1 MPQFS
6 STQQMVN
13 YELAKLAEITDVNK
27 ILRKV
32 AFDSLD
38 MVASRVQQQGEN
50 ANGTK
55 METKSATKFG
65 AYSEPFGQLRKS
77 KGFQTSIID
86 FTFTGDLWEGW
97 RVFPL
102 SQKSIGVGFFG
113 QEIEKARK
121 LEKMFGN
128 VFILTKEE
136 ESDILALVT
145 FETNKILN
153 K

>member
-1 MPQFS
+1 MPQFT
-6 STQQMVN
+6 STKQMVAF
-13 YELAKLAEITDVNK
+13 ELAKLSEITDVNK
-27 ILRKV
+27 ILRIA
-32 AFDSLD
+32 AFESLD
-38 MVASRVQQQGEN
+38 MVSARVQQQGQD
-50 ANGTK
+50 ANNRQ
-55 METKSATKFG
+55 METKSDKKYG
-65 AYSEPFGQLRKS
+65 AYSDPYGKLRKR
-77 KGFQTSIID
+77 KGFQTGIID

-102 SQKSIGVGFFG
+102 SKKSIGVGFFG
-113 QEIEKARK
+113 QEVEKANW

-136 ESDILALVT
+136 EADILALVT

>member
-1 MPQFS
+1 MPQFT
-6 STQQMVN
+6 STKQMVAF
-13 YELAKLAEITDVNK
+13 ELAKLEEITDINK
-27 ILRKV
+27 ILRKA

-38 MVASRVQQQGEN
+38 MVASRVQQQGN
-50 ANGTK
+50 DANDSK
-55 METKSATKFG
+55 MESKSDKKFG
-65 AYSEPFGQLRKS
+65 AYSEPYGKVRKR

-102 SQKSIGVGFFG
+102 SKKSIGVGFFG
-113 QEIEKARK
+113 QEVEKARW
-121 LEKMFGN
+121 LEKMFGE
-128 VFILTKEE
+128 VFVLTKEE
-136 ESDILALVT
+136 EADILALVT